1 MRINYSV
8 VSAVIESE
16 EDSAQEYI
24 SSLET
29 IISDSVENIV
39 YMGNNMESTSVVS
52 IEHLFLET

>member
-1 MRINYSV
+1 MRRNYSV

-39 YMGNNMESTSVVS
+39 YMGNNMENTSVVS